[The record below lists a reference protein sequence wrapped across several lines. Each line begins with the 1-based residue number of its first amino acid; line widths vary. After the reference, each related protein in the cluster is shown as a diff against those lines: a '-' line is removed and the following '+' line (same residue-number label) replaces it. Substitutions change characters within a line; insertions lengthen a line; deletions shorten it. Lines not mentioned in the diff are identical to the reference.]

1 MDLINLNKG
10 EKVIY
15 NDKEVIITRLNTVDS
30 VTIEEI
36 STGINHLVHVSD
48 LKPIFKKK
56 DKNLWNKISDNRK
69 ILLQFILTNL
79 FYFLKGQ
86 TSISP
91 FLKSSKTC
99 SFGKEPY
106 CPNKATICSSV

>member
-30 VTIEEI
+30 VTIEEL

-56 DKNLWNKISDNRK
+56 DNLDDINVISEEK
-69 ILLQFILTNL
+69 SFITYY
-79 FYFLKGQ
+79 FY
-86 TSISP
+86 
-91 FLKSSKTC
+91 
-99 SFGKEPY
+99 
-106 CPNKATICSSV
+106 